1 MNKELLKILANPV
14 GEAKKV
20 VKKANAR
27 TKKQEKLIRQLLRK
41 QKK

>member
-1 MNKELLKILANPV
+1 MNKKDLLKILFNPV

-27 TKKQEKLIRQLLRK
+27 TKKQEEIIRKLL
-41 QKK
+41 KKK